1 MGLFR
6 RVIIRC
12 VSNTYTESAYKKTF
26 SSFSKVVWTG
36 QEFKYLQAIERVTM
50 PWINVATY
58 PERLVLF
65 DKTTNGIL
73 QVELRVNLR
82 GKIFDSPQDTWAT
95 LTRRKEFLQ
104 VQQYQQVM
112 EQKSLESSMGNEP
125 RPRLERPYRSRSK
138 SRLRSSHYEV
148 EHLSG

>member
-1 MGLFR
+1 VGLFR

-26 SSFSKVVWTG
+26 SSFSKSCLNRSRIQVLTSHWESDHALNKRRHISRETRPVR
-36 QEFKYLQAIERVTM
+36 QNYERYLASRV
-50 PWINVATY
+50 
-58 PERLVLF
+58 
-65 DKTTNGIL
+65 KS
-73 QVELRVNLR
+73 NL
-82 GKIFDSPQDTWAT
+82 GGNFFDSPQDTWAT

-104 VQQYQQVM
+104 VQQHQQVM
-112 EQKSLESSMGNEP
+112 EQKFLESSMGNEP